1 MLCYLYSLF
10 SYLSWSFVQKCMY
23 ILVTFFLS
31 LTSMFNFHYLGM
43 YISGD
48 FLRLSYSSVLL
59 FVALMCETKSLD
71 ILLEWIP
78 KIFYQLQEVYFSV
91 FLGIWMFAHDF
102 IHGLAWCSQ
111 NLKALMFEMLC
122 IEWWE
127 ATEEISVIHPIHYW
141 PCFVCSQ

>member
-1 MLCYLYSLF
+1 MYKSACIFSL
-10 SYLSWSFVQKCMY
+10 L
-23 ILVTFFLS
+23 FLA
-31 LTSMFNFHYLGM
+31 LTSVFIFHYLGM

-78 KIFYQLQEVYFSV
+78 KIFYQLQGVYFSV

-102 IHGLAWCSQ
+102 IHGLAWLSQ
-111 NLKALMFEMLC
+111 NWRKALMFEMLC
-122 IEWWE
+122 LVWWE
-127 ATEEISVIHPIHYW
+127 ATGEISVIHPIHYW
-141 PCFVCSQ
+141 LCFVCSQLNTDIIW